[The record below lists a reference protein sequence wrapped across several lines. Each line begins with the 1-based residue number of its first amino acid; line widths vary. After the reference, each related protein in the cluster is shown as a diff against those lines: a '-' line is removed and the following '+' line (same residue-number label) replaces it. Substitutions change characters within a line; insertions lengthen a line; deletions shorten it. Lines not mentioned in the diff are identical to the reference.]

1 MKVKYKKTRV
11 TILLISF
18 LIISF
23 LCYFDLRGVSY
34 NFKLNKDKVHFVS
47 QTIVG
52 KVFYKASRK
61 IFYPRSIEARC
72 INYTTYYDYDV
83 SLNVPCKAGF
93 KRLEKDSYATPR
105 ALFVGLIVFIIWAS
119 LIMLV
124 YKNRFKLTNDLNKW
138 WHKI

>member
-1 MKVKYKKTRV
+1 MKESNLKKSKKTRV

-47 QTIVG
+47 ETIVG

-61 IFYPRSIEARC
+61 IFYPQSIKARC
-72 INYTTYYDYDV
+72 INYTTYYAYDV
-83 SLNVPCKAGF
+83 SLNVPCKAGY
-93 KRLEKDSYATPR
+93 KRLEKDSYAAPR
-105 ALFVGLIVFIIWAS
+105 ALFVGLIVFII
-119 LIMLV
+119 
-124 YKNRFKLTNDLNKW
+124 
-138 WHKI
+138 